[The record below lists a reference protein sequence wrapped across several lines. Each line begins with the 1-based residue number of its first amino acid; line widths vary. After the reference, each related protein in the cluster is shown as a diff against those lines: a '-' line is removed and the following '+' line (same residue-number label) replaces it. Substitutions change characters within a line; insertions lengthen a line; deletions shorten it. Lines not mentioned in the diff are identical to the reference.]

1 MTKVQ
6 KIFVRNL
13 RQIDEMTTT
22 FNWCT
27 AIVTGGNNKGKSTLL
42 KSIVERLRGDKT
54 NIVKEWKK
62 SWEAERTFTDWST
75 LSWEILGESDKIVY
89 TTKDGIKTSSIK
101 EICSKLFWV
110 GFDIDEFLQ
119 SQPKKQ
125 KEIMQNLVWLKEQF
139 EVLDAEYAE
148 AYNDRTNKNAIY
160 RAEQAKLWENKEIHT
175 WWEYVDISALQEELI
190 EAERKNEQINSVNS
204 KLEEKNKRA
213 IQIIEEIGRLQQEHL
228 AITDEIARG
237 KQRLVEN
244 KEINTKELR
253 EKIATQKEINEKHDQ
268 NRKFHEQQKAVL
280 EAKKIADEADEAVKT
295 VEQKK
300 LDLIK
305 SAPMPKWF
313 EFAEEGLIFN
323 WYPLDRSHLSS
334 SQTYIAWLMLASMN
348 MWEIQALTFDA
359 SYLDKNSLAEIE
371 ERAKQNDLQLLI
383 ERPDYDGGEIRYEII
398 E

>member
-42 KSIVERLRGDKT
+42 KSIVERLRWDKT
-54 NIVKEWKK
+54 NIVKDGKQ
-62 SWEAERTFTDWST
+62 SGEAEWTFTDGSV

-101 EICSKLFWV
+101 EICNRLFGV
-110 GFDIDEFLQ
+110 GFDIDEFLWA
-119 SQPKKQ
+119 QPKRQ
-125 KEIMQNLVWLKEQF
+125 KEIMQWLVGLKEEF
-139 EVLDAEYAE
+139 ELLDAEYAE

-160 RAEQAKLWENKEIHT
+160 RAEQSKIWENKEIST
-175 WWEYVDISALQEELI
+175 GWEYVDISALQEELI
-190 EAERKNEQINSVNS
+190 EAEKKNEQINSINS
-204 KLEEKNKRA
+204 KMQDKNMRLA
-213 IQIIEEIGRLQQEHL
+213 NIVIEIQRLQEEQKTIREDIKNWTTWL
-228 AITDEIARG
+228 DD
-237 KQRLVEN
+237 N
-244 KEINTKELR
+244 KPIDTTELR
-253 EKIATQKEINEKHDQ
+253 EKITTQKEINEKHDQ
-268 NRKFHEQQKAVL
+268 NRKFHEQRRSL
-280 EAKKIADEADEAVKT
+280 IEAKKIADEADEAVKV

-305 SAPMPKWF
+305 SANMPKWF
-313 EFAEEGLIFN
+313 EFSEEGLIFN

-334 SQTYIAWLMLASMN
+334 SQTYIAGLLLASMN
-348 MWEIQALTFDA
+348 MGEVQALTFDA

-383 ERPDYDGGEIRYEII
+383 ERPDYDGGDIRYEII